1 MSDQPIL
8 EARGIRTWF
17 PVRGLVGEAVGSV
30 KAVDDVS
37 LSLYRGETYGL
48 VGETGCGKSTLGRT
62 LIRLLEPTD
71 GQLLLDGTDI
81 TRLSSRQLLP
91 LRARMQM
98 VFQDPYSSLD
108 GRMHVGD
115 ILMETLVIQ
124 KRRNR
129 KENMELVLQLL
140 DQVGLLPEHF
150 YRYPHELSGG
160 QRQRVGLARA
170 LLPEPEL
177 IICDEPVSALDVSV
191 RSQIIRL
198 LLDLQEKRNLS
209 YLFISHDMS
218 VVRYMADRVGV
229 MYLGHLVEEAETDEL
244 FSHPL
249 HPYTRV
255 LLSAV
260 PTPDPRTH
268 RERIVLEGELPSP
281 LSPPPGCP
289 FHTRCPHCT
298 EACRT
303 VFPETKKT
311 ADASGIVLWE
321 ASMPDAQIT
330 LKTLAHLQQDGVCF
344 TIAGYQRGF
353 RWTRAEV
360 RDLLDDVREFSLAY
374 PAESGAFYCLQ
385 PVVVT
390 PASDG
395 SWTVIDGQQRLTTLY
410 LFYCCCSWMLP
421 PSARYNLLPFSLRY
435 PDRPRLQEC
444 LEVLS
449 EKEYAGAGRFAAE
462 TAEFEDDIDCHYLLE
477 AYRCIGDWL
486 HGLLKSPSARAG
498 LGSLKNTFDTRVSLI
513 WYSFMGGIHA

>member
-1 MSDQPIL
+1 MPDQPIL

-17 PVRGLVGEAVGSV
+17 PVRGLVGESVGSV

-48 VGETGCGKSTLGRT
+48 VGETGSGKSTLGRT

-71 GQLLLDGTDI
+71 GQLFLDGTDI
-81 TRLSSRQLLP
+81 TKLSARQLLP

-124 KRRNR
+124 KHRNR
-129 KENMELVLQLL
+129 KENMDLVLQLL

-177 IICDEPVSALDVSV
+177 IVCDEPVSALDVSV

-244 FSHPL
+244 FTHPL

-298 EACRT
+298 EQCRT
-303 VFPETKKT
+303 VFPEMKKA
-311 ADASGIVLWE
+311 ADGHLVACH
-321 ASMPDAQIT
+321 
-330 LKTLAHLQQDGVCF
+330 LA
-344 TIAGYQRGF
+344 
-353 RWTRAEV
+353 
-360 RDLLDDVREFSLAY
+360 
-374 PAESGAFYCLQ
+374 
-385 PVVVT
+385 
-390 PASDG
+390 
-395 SWTVIDGQQRLTTLY
+395 
-410 LFYCCCSWMLP
+410 
-421 PSARYNLLPFSLRY
+421 
-435 PDRPRLQEC
+435 
-444 LEVLS
+444 
-449 EKEYAGAGRFAAE
+449 
-462 TAEFEDDIDCHYLLE
+462 
-477 AYRCIGDWL
+477 
-486 HGLLKSPSARAG
+486 
-498 LGSLKNTFDTRVSLI
+498 
-513 WYSFMGGIHA
+513 

>member
-1 MSDQPIL
+1 MSDLPIL

-71 GQLLLDGTDI
+71 GRLFLDGTDI
-81 TRLSSRQLLP
+81 TKLSARKLLP

-115 ILMETLVIQ
+115 ILMETLAIQ

-129 KENMELVLQLL
+129 KENMDLVLQLL

-177 IICDEPVSALDVSV
+177 IVCDEPVSALDVSV

-244 FSHPL
+244 FTHPL
-249 HPYTRV
+249 HPYTQV

-268 RERIVLEGELPSP
+268 RKRIVLEGELPSP
-281 LSPPPGCP
+281 LSPPSGCP

-303 VFPETKKT
+303 VFPETKK
-311 ADASGIVLWE
+311 AAAG
-321 ASMPDAQIT
+321 
-330 LKTLAHLQQDGVCF
+330 HLV
-344 TIAGYQRGF
+344 A
-353 RWTRAEV
+353 
-360 RDLLDDVREFSLAY
+360 
-374 PAESGAFYCLQ
+374 
-385 PVVVT
+385 
-390 PASDG
+390 
-395 SWTVIDGQQRLTTLY
+395 
-410 LFYCCCSWMLP
+410 
-421 PSARYNLLPFSLRY
+421 
-435 PDRPRLQEC
+435 
-444 LEVLS
+444 
-449 EKEYAGAGRFAAE
+449 
-462 TAEFEDDIDCHYLLE
+462 CHLVQV
-477 AYRCIGDWL
+477 
-486 HGLLKSPSARAG
+486 HG
-498 LGSLKNTFDTRVSLI
+498 
-513 WYSFMGGIHA
+513 

>member
-1 MSDQPIL
+1 MSDRPIL

-30 KAVDDVS
+30 RAVDDVS

-124 KRRNR
+124 KHRNR

-177 IICDEPVSALDVSV
+177 IVCDEPVSALDVSV

-244 FSHPL
+244 FTHPL

-268 RERIVLEGELPSP
+268 RKRIVLEGELPSP

-303 VFPETKKT
+303 VFPETKKA
-311 ADASGIVLWE
+311 ADG
-321 ASMPDAQIT
+321 
-330 LKTLAHLQQDGVCF
+330 HLV
-344 TIAGYQRGF
+344 A
-353 RWTRAEV
+353 
-360 RDLLDDVREFSLAY
+360 
-374 PAESGAFYCLQ
+374 
-385 PVVVT
+385 
-390 PASDG
+390 
-395 SWTVIDGQQRLTTLY
+395 
-410 LFYCCCSWMLP
+410 
-421 PSARYNLLPFSLRY
+421 
-435 PDRPRLQEC
+435 
-444 LEVLS
+444 
-449 EKEYAGAGRFAAE
+449 
-462 TAEFEDDIDCHYLLE
+462 CHL
-477 AYRCIGDWL
+477 
-486 HGLLKSPSARAG
+486 
-498 LGSLKNTFDTRVSLI
+498 V
-513 WYSFMGGIHA
+513 

>member
-8 EARGIRTWF
+8 EAVNIRTWF
-17 PVRGLVGEAVGSV
+17 PVRGLIGEAVGSV

-71 GQLLLDGTDI
+71 GRLFLDGTDI
-81 TRLSSRQLLP
+81 TKLSSRQLLP
-91 LRARMQM
+91 LRARLQM

-115 ILMETLVIQ
+115 ILMETLAIQ

-129 KENMELVLQLL
+129 KENMDLVLQLL

-177 IICDEPVSALDVSV
+177 IVCDEPVSALDVSV

-198 LLDLQEKRNLS
+198 LLDLQEKRSLS

-244 FSHPL
+244 FTHPL
-249 HPYTRV
+249 HPYTQV

-268 RERIVLEGELPSP
+268 RKRIVLEGELPSP
-281 LSPPPGCP
+281 LSPPSGCP

-303 VFPETKKT
+303 VFPETKT
-311 ADASGIVLWE
+311 AAGG
-321 ASMPDAQIT
+321 
-330 LKTLAHLQQDGVCF
+330 HLV
-344 TIAGYQRGF
+344 A
-353 RWTRAEV
+353 
-360 RDLLDDVREFSLAY
+360 
-374 PAESGAFYCLQ
+374 
-385 PVVVT
+385 
-390 PASDG
+390 
-395 SWTVIDGQQRLTTLY
+395 
-410 LFYCCCSWMLP
+410 
-421 PSARYNLLPFSLRY
+421 
-435 PDRPRLQEC
+435 
-444 LEVLS
+444 
-449 EKEYAGAGRFAAE
+449 
-462 TAEFEDDIDCHYLLE
+462 CHL
-477 AYRCIGDWL
+477 
-486 HGLLKSPSARAG
+486 
-498 LGSLKNTFDTRVSLI
+498 V
-513 WYSFMGGIHA
+513 

>member
-1 MSDQPIL
+1 MPDQPIL

-17 PVRGLVGEAVGSV
+17 PVRGLVGESVGSV

-48 VGETGCGKSTLGRT
+48 VRETGCGKSTLGRT
-62 LIRLLEPTD
+62 LIRLLDPTD

-81 TRLSSRQLLP
+81 TKLSARQLLP

-124 KRRNR
+124 KHRNR

-177 IICDEPVSALDVSV
+177 IVCDEPVSALDVSV

-244 FSHPL
+244 FTHPL

-298 EACRT
+298 EQCRT
-303 VFPETKKT
+303 VFPEMKT
-311 ADASGIVLWE
+311 AADGHLVACH
-321 ASMPDAQIT
+321 
-330 LKTLAHLQQDGVCF
+330 LA
-344 TIAGYQRGF
+344 
-353 RWTRAEV
+353 
-360 RDLLDDVREFSLAY
+360 
-374 PAESGAFYCLQ
+374 
-385 PVVVT
+385 
-390 PASDG
+390 
-395 SWTVIDGQQRLTTLY
+395 
-410 LFYCCCSWMLP
+410 
-421 PSARYNLLPFSLRY
+421 
-435 PDRPRLQEC
+435 
-444 LEVLS
+444 
-449 EKEYAGAGRFAAE
+449 
-462 TAEFEDDIDCHYLLE
+462 
-477 AYRCIGDWL
+477 
-486 HGLLKSPSARAG
+486 
-498 LGSLKNTFDTRVSLI
+498 
-513 WYSFMGGIHA
+513 

>member
-1 MSDQPIL
+1 MPDQPIL

-17 PVRGLVGEAVGSV
+17 PVRGLVGESVGSV

-71 GQLLLDGTDI
+71 GQLFLDGTDI
-81 TRLSSRQLLP
+81 TKLSARQLLP

-124 KRRNR
+124 KHRNR
-129 KENMELVLQLL
+129 KENMDLVLQLL

-177 IICDEPVSALDVSV
+177 IVCDEPVSALDVSV

-244 FSHPL
+244 FTHPL

-281 LSPPPGCP
+281 LSPPSGCP

-298 EACRT
+298 EQCRT
-303 VFPETKKT
+303 VFPEMKKA
-311 ADASGIVLWE
+311 ADG
-321 ASMPDAQIT
+321 
-330 LKTLAHLQQDGVCF
+330 HLV
-344 TIAGYQRGF
+344 A
-353 RWTRAEV
+353 
-360 RDLLDDVREFSLAY
+360 
-374 PAESGAFYCLQ
+374 
-385 PVVVT
+385 
-390 PASDG
+390 
-395 SWTVIDGQQRLTTLY
+395 
-410 LFYCCCSWMLP
+410 
-421 PSARYNLLPFSLRY
+421 
-435 PDRPRLQEC
+435 
-444 LEVLS
+444 
-449 EKEYAGAGRFAAE
+449 
-462 TAEFEDDIDCHYLLE
+462 CHL
-477 AYRCIGDWL
+477 
-486 HGLLKSPSARAG
+486 
-498 LGSLKNTFDTRVSLI
+498 V
-513 WYSFMGGIHA
+513 

>member
-8 EARGIRTWF
+8 EAVNIRTWF
-17 PVRGLVGEAVGSV
+17 PVRGLIGEAVGSV
-30 KAVDDVS
+30 KAIDDVS

-71 GQLLLDGTDI
+71 GRLFLDGTDI
-81 TRLSSRQLLP
+81 TKLSSRQLLP

-115 ILMETLVIQ
+115 ILMETLAIQ

-129 KENMELVLQLL
+129 KENMDLVLQLL

-177 IICDEPVSALDVSV
+177 IVCDEPVSALDVSV

-198 LLDLQEKRNLS
+198 LLDLQEKRSLS

-244 FSHPL
+244 FTHPL
-249 HPYTRV
+249 HPYTQV

-268 RERIVLEGELPSP
+268 RKRIVLEGELPSP
-281 LSPPPGCP
+281 LSPPSGCP

-303 VFPETKKT
+303 VFPETGKA
-311 ADASGIVLWE
+311 ADGHLVACHLVQ
-321 ASMPDAQIT
+321 AQ
-330 LKTLAHLQQDGVCF
+330 G
-344 TIAGYQRGF
+344 
-353 RWTRAEV
+353 
-360 RDLLDDVREFSLAY
+360 
-374 PAESGAFYCLQ
+374 
-385 PVVVT
+385 
-390 PASDG
+390 
-395 SWTVIDGQQRLTTLY
+395 
-410 LFYCCCSWMLP
+410 
-421 PSARYNLLPFSLRY
+421 
-435 PDRPRLQEC
+435 
-444 LEVLS
+444 
-449 EKEYAGAGRFAAE
+449 
-462 TAEFEDDIDCHYLLE
+462 
-477 AYRCIGDWL
+477 
-486 HGLLKSPSARAG
+486 
-498 LGSLKNTFDTRVSLI
+498 
-513 WYSFMGGIHA
+513 

>member
-1 MSDQPIL
+1 MSDLPIL

-37 LSLYRGETYGL
+37 LSLLRGETYGL

-71 GQLLLDGTDI
+71 GRLFLDGTDI
-81 TRLSSRQLLP
+81 TKLSSRQLLP

-115 ILMETLVIQ
+115 ILMETLAIQ

-129 KENMELVLQLL
+129 KENMDLVLQLL

-177 IICDEPVSALDVSV
+177 IVCDEPVSALDVSV

-229 MYLGHLVEEAETDEL
+229 MYLGHLVEEAGTDEL
-244 FSHPL
+244 FTHPL
-249 HPYTRV
+249 HPYTQV

-268 RERIVLEGELPSP
+268 RKRIVLEGELPSP

-303 VFPETKKT
+303 VFPETKK
-311 ADASGIVLWE
+311 
-321 ASMPDAQIT
+321 
-330 LKTLAHLQQDGVCF
+330 
-344 TIAGYQRGF
+344 
-353 RWTRAEV
+353 
-360 RDLLDDVREFSLAY
+360 
-374 PAESGAFYCLQ
+374 
-385 PVVVT
+385 
-390 PASDG
+390 
-395 SWTVIDGQQRLTTLY
+395 
-410 LFYCCCSWMLP
+410 
-421 PSARYNLLPFSLRY
+421 
-435 PDRPRLQEC
+435 
-444 LEVLS
+444 
-449 EKEYAGAGRFAAE
+449 AAE
-462 TAEFEDDIDCHYLLE
+462 GHLVACHLVQVHE
-477 AYRCIGDWL
+477 
-486 HGLLKSPSARAG
+486 
-498 LGSLKNTFDTRVSLI
+498 
-513 WYSFMGGIHA
+513 

>member
-1 MSDQPIL
+1 MPEQPIL
-8 EARGIRTWF
+8 EAVHIRTWF

-62 LIRLLEPTD
+62 LIRLLDPTD
-71 GQLLLDGTDI
+71 GQLFLDGADI
-81 TRLSSRQLLP
+81 TKLSSRQLLP

-115 ILMETLVIQ
+115 ILMETLAIQ

-177 IICDEPVSALDVSV
+177 IVCDEPVSALDVSV

-198 LLDLQEKRNLS
+198 LLDLQEKRSLS

-244 FSHPL
+244 FTHPL
-249 HPYTRV
+249 HPYTQV

-268 RERIVLEGELPSP
+268 RKRIVLEGELPSP
-281 LSPPPGCP
+281 LSPPSGCP

-303 VFPETKKT
+303 VFPETGKA
-311 ADASGIVLWE
+311 ADGHLVACHLVQ
-321 ASMPDAQIT
+321 AQ
-330 LKTLAHLQQDGVCF
+330 G
-344 TIAGYQRGF
+344 
-353 RWTRAEV
+353 
-360 RDLLDDVREFSLAY
+360 
-374 PAESGAFYCLQ
+374 
-385 PVVVT
+385 
-390 PASDG
+390 
-395 SWTVIDGQQRLTTLY
+395 
-410 LFYCCCSWMLP
+410 
-421 PSARYNLLPFSLRY
+421 
-435 PDRPRLQEC
+435 
-444 LEVLS
+444 
-449 EKEYAGAGRFAAE
+449 
-462 TAEFEDDIDCHYLLE
+462 
-477 AYRCIGDWL
+477 
-486 HGLLKSPSARAG
+486 
-498 LGSLKNTFDTRVSLI
+498 
-513 WYSFMGGIHA
+513 

>member
-1 MSDQPIL
+1 MSDLPIL

-71 GQLLLDGTDI
+71 GRLFLDGTDI
-81 TRLSSRQLLP
+81 TKLSSRQLLP

-115 ILMETLVIQ
+115 ILMETLAIQ

-129 KENMELVLQLL
+129 KENMDLVLQLL

-177 IICDEPVSALDVSV
+177 IVCDEPVSALDVSV

-229 MYLGHLVEEAETDEL
+229 MYLGHLVEEAGTDEL
-244 FSHPL
+244 FTHPL
-249 HPYTRV
+249 HPYTQV

-268 RERIVLEGELPSP
+268 RKRIVLEGELPSP
-281 LSPPPGCP
+281 LSPPSGCP

-303 VFPETKKT
+303 VFPETKKA
-311 ADASGIVLWE
+311 ADGHFVAC
-321 ASMPDAQIT
+321 
-330 LKTLAHLQQDGVCF
+330 HLVQV
-344 TIAGYQRGF
+344 
-353 RWTRAEV
+353 
-360 RDLLDDVREFSLAY
+360 
-374 PAESGAFYCLQ
+374 
-385 PVVVT
+385 
-390 PASDG
+390 
-395 SWTVIDGQQRLTTLY
+395 
-410 LFYCCCSWMLP
+410 
-421 PSARYNLLPFSLRY
+421 
-435 PDRPRLQEC
+435 
-444 LEVLS
+444 
-449 EKEYAGAGRFAAE
+449 
-462 TAEFEDDIDCHYLLE
+462 
-477 AYRCIGDWL
+477 
-486 HGLLKSPSARAG
+486 HG
-498 LGSLKNTFDTRVSLI
+498 
-513 WYSFMGGIHA
+513 

>member
-1 MSDQPIL
+1 MPDQPIL

-17 PVRGLVGEAVGSV
+17 PVRGLVGESVGSV

-71 GQLLLDGTDI
+71 GQLFLDGTDI
-81 TRLSSRQLLP
+81 TKLSARQLLP

-129 KENMELVLQLL
+129 KENMELVLELL

-177 IICDEPVSALDVSV
+177 IVCDEPVSALDVSV

-244 FSHPL
+244 FTHPL

-298 EACRT
+298 EQCRT
-303 VFPETKKT
+303 VFPEMKT
-311 ADASGIVLWE
+311 AADGHLVACH
-321 ASMPDAQIT
+321 
-330 LKTLAHLQQDGVCF
+330 LA
-344 TIAGYQRGF
+344 
-353 RWTRAEV
+353 
-360 RDLLDDVREFSLAY
+360 
-374 PAESGAFYCLQ
+374 
-385 PVVVT
+385 
-390 PASDG
+390 
-395 SWTVIDGQQRLTTLY
+395 
-410 LFYCCCSWMLP
+410 
-421 PSARYNLLPFSLRY
+421 
-435 PDRPRLQEC
+435 
-444 LEVLS
+444 
-449 EKEYAGAGRFAAE
+449 
-462 TAEFEDDIDCHYLLE
+462 
-477 AYRCIGDWL
+477 
-486 HGLLKSPSARAG
+486 
-498 LGSLKNTFDTRVSLI
+498 
-513 WYSFMGGIHA
+513 

>member
-8 EARGIRTWF
+8 EAVNIRTWF
-17 PVRGLVGEAVGSV
+17 PVRGLIGEAVGSV

-71 GQLLLDGTDI
+71 GRLFLDGTDI
-81 TRLSSRQLLP
+81 TKLSSRQLLP
-91 LRARMQM
+91 LRARLQM

-115 ILMETLVIQ
+115 ILMETLAIQ

-177 IICDEPVSALDVSV
+177 IVCDEPVSALDVSV

-198 LLDLQEKRNLS
+198 LLDLQEKRSLS

-244 FSHPL
+244 FTHPL
-249 HPYTRV
+249 HPYTQV

-268 RERIVLEGELPSP
+268 RKRIVLEGELPSP
-281 LSPPPGCP
+281 LSPPSGCP

-303 VFPETKKT
+303 VFPETKKA
-311 ADASGIVLWE
+311 ADG
-321 ASMPDAQIT
+321 
-330 LKTLAHLQQDGVCF
+330 HLV
-344 TIAGYQRGF
+344 A
-353 RWTRAEV
+353 
-360 RDLLDDVREFSLAY
+360 
-374 PAESGAFYCLQ
+374 
-385 PVVVT
+385 
-390 PASDG
+390 
-395 SWTVIDGQQRLTTLY
+395 
-410 LFYCCCSWMLP
+410 
-421 PSARYNLLPFSLRY
+421 
-435 PDRPRLQEC
+435 
-444 LEVLS
+444 
-449 EKEYAGAGRFAAE
+449 
-462 TAEFEDDIDCHYLLE
+462 CHLVQV
-477 AYRCIGDWL
+477 
-486 HGLLKSPSARAG
+486 HG
-498 LGSLKNTFDTRVSLI
+498 
-513 WYSFMGGIHA
+513 

>member
-1 MSDQPIL
+1 MSDLPIL

-37 LSLYRGETYGL
+37 LSLLRGETYGL

-71 GQLLLDGTDI
+71 GRLFLDGTDI
-81 TRLSSRQLLP
+81 TKLSSRQLLP

-115 ILMETLVIQ
+115 ILMETLAIQ

-129 KENMELVLQLL
+129 KENMDLVLQLL

-177 IICDEPVSALDVSV
+177 IVCDEPVSALDVSV

-198 LLDLQEKRNLS
+198 LLDLQEKRSLS

-229 MYLGHLVEEAETDEL
+229 MYLGHLVEEAGTDEL
-244 FSHPL
+244 FIHPL
-249 HPYTRV
+249 HPYTQV

-268 RERIVLEGELPSP
+268 RKRIVLEGELPSP
-281 LSPPPGCP
+281 LSPPSGCP

-303 VFPETKKT
+303 VFPETKKA
-311 ADASGIVLWE
+311 ADG
-321 ASMPDAQIT
+321 
-330 LKTLAHLQQDGVCF
+330 HLV
-344 TIAGYQRGF
+344 A
-353 RWTRAEV
+353 
-360 RDLLDDVREFSLAY
+360 
-374 PAESGAFYCLQ
+374 
-385 PVVVT
+385 
-390 PASDG
+390 
-395 SWTVIDGQQRLTTLY
+395 
-410 LFYCCCSWMLP
+410 
-421 PSARYNLLPFSLRY
+421 
-435 PDRPRLQEC
+435 
-444 LEVLS
+444 
-449 EKEYAGAGRFAAE
+449 
-462 TAEFEDDIDCHYLLE
+462 CHLVQV
-477 AYRCIGDWL
+477 
-486 HGLLKSPSARAG
+486 HG
-498 LGSLKNTFDTRVSLI
+498 
-513 WYSFMGGIHA
+513 

>member
-37 LSLYRGETYGL
+37 LSLLRGETYGL

-71 GQLLLDGTDI
+71 GRLFLDGTDI
-81 TRLSSRQLLP
+81 TKLSSRQLLP
-91 LRARMQM
+91 LRARLQM
-98 VFQDPYSSLD
+98 VFQDPYSSRD

-115 ILMETLVIQ
+115 ILMETLAIQ

-177 IICDEPVSALDVSV
+177 IVCDEPVSALDVSV

-229 MYLGHLVEEAETDEL
+229 MYLGHLVEEAGTDEL
-244 FSHPL
+244 FTHPL
-249 HPYTRV
+249 HPYTQV

-268 RERIVLEGELPSP
+268 RKRIVLEGELPSP
-281 LSPPPGCP
+281 LSPPSGCP

-303 VFPETKKT
+303 VFPETKT
-311 ADASGIVLWE
+311 AAGG
-321 ASMPDAQIT
+321 
-330 LKTLAHLQQDGVCF
+330 HLV
-344 TIAGYQRGF
+344 A
-353 RWTRAEV
+353 
-360 RDLLDDVREFSLAY
+360 
-374 PAESGAFYCLQ
+374 
-385 PVVVT
+385 
-390 PASDG
+390 
-395 SWTVIDGQQRLTTLY
+395 
-410 LFYCCCSWMLP
+410 
-421 PSARYNLLPFSLRY
+421 
-435 PDRPRLQEC
+435 
-444 LEVLS
+444 
-449 EKEYAGAGRFAAE
+449 
-462 TAEFEDDIDCHYLLE
+462 CHL
-477 AYRCIGDWL
+477 
-486 HGLLKSPSARAG
+486 
-498 LGSLKNTFDTRVSLI
+498 V
-513 WYSFMGGIHA
+513 

>member
-17 PVRGLVGEAVGSV
+17 PVRGLVGESVGSV

-71 GQLLLDGTDI
+71 GRLFLDGTDI
-81 TRLSSRQLLP
+81 TKLSSRQLLP

-115 ILMETLVIQ
+115 ILMETLAIQ

-129 KENMELVLQLL
+129 KENMDLVLQLL

-177 IICDEPVSALDVSV
+177 IVCDEPVSALDVSV

-198 LLDLQEKRNLS
+198 LLDLQEKRSLS

-229 MYLGHLVEEAETDEL
+229 MYLGHLVEEAGTDEL
-244 FSHPL
+244 FTHPL
-249 HPYTRV
+249 HPYTQV

-268 RERIVLEGELPSP
+268 RKRIVLEGELPSP
-281 LSPPPGCP
+281 LSPPSGCP

-303 VFPETKKT
+303 VFPETGKA
-311 ADASGIVLWE
+311 ADGHLVACHLVQ
-321 ASMPDAQIT
+321 AQ
-330 LKTLAHLQQDGVCF
+330 G
-344 TIAGYQRGF
+344 
-353 RWTRAEV
+353 
-360 RDLLDDVREFSLAY
+360 
-374 PAESGAFYCLQ
+374 
-385 PVVVT
+385 
-390 PASDG
+390 
-395 SWTVIDGQQRLTTLY
+395 
-410 LFYCCCSWMLP
+410 
-421 PSARYNLLPFSLRY
+421 
-435 PDRPRLQEC
+435 
-444 LEVLS
+444 
-449 EKEYAGAGRFAAE
+449 
-462 TAEFEDDIDCHYLLE
+462 
-477 AYRCIGDWL
+477 
-486 HGLLKSPSARAG
+486 
-498 LGSLKNTFDTRVSLI
+498 
-513 WYSFMGGIHA
+513 

>member
-1 MSDQPIL
+1 MPDQPIL

-17 PVRGLVGEAVGSV
+17 PVRGLVGESVGSV

-62 LIRLLEPTD
+62 LIRLLDPTD

-311 ADASGIVLWE
+311 ADG
-321 ASMPDAQIT
+321 
-330 LKTLAHLQQDGVCF
+330 HLV
-344 TIAGYQRGF
+344 A
-353 RWTRAEV
+353 
-360 RDLLDDVREFSLAY
+360 
-374 PAESGAFYCLQ
+374 
-385 PVVVT
+385 
-390 PASDG
+390 
-395 SWTVIDGQQRLTTLY
+395 
-410 LFYCCCSWMLP
+410 
-421 PSARYNLLPFSLRY
+421 
-435 PDRPRLQEC
+435 
-444 LEVLS
+444 
-449 EKEYAGAGRFAAE
+449 
-462 TAEFEDDIDCHYLLE
+462 CHL
-477 AYRCIGDWL
+477 
-486 HGLLKSPSARAG
+486 
-498 LGSLKNTFDTRVSLI
+498 V
-513 WYSFMGGIHA
+513 

>member
-1 MSDQPIL
+1 MPDQPIL

-17 PVRGLVGEAVGSV
+17 PVRGLVGESVGSV

-71 GQLLLDGTDI
+71 GQLFLDGTDI
-81 TRLSSRQLLP
+81 TKLSARQLLP

-124 KRRNR
+124 KHRNR

-177 IICDEPVSALDVSV
+177 IVCDEPVSALDVSV

-244 FSHPL
+244 FTHPL

-281 LSPPPGCP
+281 LSPPSGCP

-298 EACRT
+298 EQCRT
-303 VFPETKKT
+303 VFPEMKKA
-311 ADASGIVLWE
+311 ADG
-321 ASMPDAQIT
+321 
-330 LKTLAHLQQDGVCF
+330 HLV
-344 TIAGYQRGF
+344 A
-353 RWTRAEV
+353 
-360 RDLLDDVREFSLAY
+360 
-374 PAESGAFYCLQ
+374 
-385 PVVVT
+385 
-390 PASDG
+390 
-395 SWTVIDGQQRLTTLY
+395 
-410 LFYCCCSWMLP
+410 
-421 PSARYNLLPFSLRY
+421 
-435 PDRPRLQEC
+435 
-444 LEVLS
+444 
-449 EKEYAGAGRFAAE
+449 
-462 TAEFEDDIDCHYLLE
+462 CHL
-477 AYRCIGDWL
+477 
-486 HGLLKSPSARAG
+486 
-498 LGSLKNTFDTRVSLI
+498 V
-513 WYSFMGGIHA
+513 

>member
-1 MSDQPIL
+1 MSDLPIL

-17 PVRGLVGEAVGSV
+17 PVRGLVGESVGSV

-71 GQLLLDGTDI
+71 GRLFLDGTDI
-81 TRLSSRQLLP
+81 TKLSSRQLLP

-115 ILMETLVIQ
+115 ILMETLAIQ

-177 IICDEPVSALDVSV
+177 IVCDEPVSALDVSV

-198 LLDLQEKRNLS
+198 LLDLQEKRSLS

-244 FSHPL
+244 FTHPL
-249 HPYTRV
+249 HPYTQV

-268 RERIVLEGELPSP
+268 RKRIVLEGELPSP
-281 LSPPPGCP
+281 LSPPSGCP

-303 VFPETKKT
+303 VFPETKT
-311 ADASGIVLWE
+311 AAGG
-321 ASMPDAQIT
+321 
-330 LKTLAHLQQDGVCF
+330 HLV
-344 TIAGYQRGF
+344 A
-353 RWTRAEV
+353 
-360 RDLLDDVREFSLAY
+360 
-374 PAESGAFYCLQ
+374 
-385 PVVVT
+385 
-390 PASDG
+390 
-395 SWTVIDGQQRLTTLY
+395 
-410 LFYCCCSWMLP
+410 
-421 PSARYNLLPFSLRY
+421 
-435 PDRPRLQEC
+435 
-444 LEVLS
+444 
-449 EKEYAGAGRFAAE
+449 
-462 TAEFEDDIDCHYLLE
+462 CHL
-477 AYRCIGDWL
+477 
-486 HGLLKSPSARAG
+486 
-498 LGSLKNTFDTRVSLI
+498 V
-513 WYSFMGGIHA
+513 

>member
-1 MSDQPIL
+1 MSDLPIL

-71 GQLLLDGTDI
+71 GRLFLDGTDI
-81 TRLSSRQLLP
+81 TKLSSRQLLP

-115 ILMETLVIQ
+115 ILMETLAIQ

-129 KENMELVLQLL
+129 KENMDLVLQLL

-177 IICDEPVSALDVSV
+177 IVCDEPVSALDVSV

-229 MYLGHLVEEAETDEL
+229 MYLGHLVEEAGTDEL
-244 FSHPL
+244 FTHPL
-249 HPYTRV
+249 HPYTQV

-268 RERIVLEGELPSP
+268 RKRIVLEGELPSP
-281 LSPPPGCP
+281 LSPPSGCP

-303 VFPETKKT
+303 VFPETKT
-311 ADASGIVLWE
+311 AAGG
-321 ASMPDAQIT
+321 
-330 LKTLAHLQQDGVCF
+330 HLV
-344 TIAGYQRGF
+344 A
-353 RWTRAEV
+353 
-360 RDLLDDVREFSLAY
+360 
-374 PAESGAFYCLQ
+374 
-385 PVVVT
+385 
-390 PASDG
+390 
-395 SWTVIDGQQRLTTLY
+395 
-410 LFYCCCSWMLP
+410 
-421 PSARYNLLPFSLRY
+421 
-435 PDRPRLQEC
+435 
-444 LEVLS
+444 
-449 EKEYAGAGRFAAE
+449 
-462 TAEFEDDIDCHYLLE
+462 CHL
-477 AYRCIGDWL
+477 
-486 HGLLKSPSARAG
+486 
-498 LGSLKNTFDTRVSLI
+498 V
-513 WYSFMGGIHA
+513 

>member
-8 EARGIRTWF
+8 EAVNIRTWF
-17 PVRGLVGEAVGSV
+17 PVRGLIGEAVGSV

-71 GQLLLDGTDI
+71 GRLFLDGTDI
-81 TRLSSRQLLP
+81 TKLSSRQLLP

-115 ILMETLVIQ
+115 ILMETLAIQ

-129 KENMELVLQLL
+129 KENMDLVLQLL

-177 IICDEPVSALDVSV
+177 IVCDEPVSALDVSV

-198 LLDLQEKRNLS
+198 LLEQQRSRDLC

-229 MYLGHLVEEAETDEL
+229 MYLGHLVEEAGTDEL
-244 FSHPL
+244 FTHPL
-249 HPYTRV
+249 HPYTQV

-268 RERIVLEGELPSP
+268 RKRIVLEGELPSP

-303 VFPETKKT
+303 VFPETKKA
-311 ADASGIVLWE
+311 ADG
-321 ASMPDAQIT
+321 
-330 LKTLAHLQQDGVCF
+330 HLV
-344 TIAGYQRGF
+344 A
-353 RWTRAEV
+353 
-360 RDLLDDVREFSLAY
+360 
-374 PAESGAFYCLQ
+374 
-385 PVVVT
+385 
-390 PASDG
+390 
-395 SWTVIDGQQRLTTLY
+395 
-410 LFYCCCSWMLP
+410 
-421 PSARYNLLPFSLRY
+421 
-435 PDRPRLQEC
+435 
-444 LEVLS
+444 
-449 EKEYAGAGRFAAE
+449 
-462 TAEFEDDIDCHYLLE
+462 CHLVQV
-477 AYRCIGDWL
+477 
-486 HGLLKSPSARAG
+486 HG
-498 LGSLKNTFDTRVSLI
+498 
-513 WYSFMGGIHA
+513 

>member
-1 MSDQPIL
+1 MSDRPIL

-191 RSQIIRL
+191 RKSGTSAI
-198 LLDLQEKRNLS
+198 
-209 YLFISHDMS
+209 
-218 VVRYMADRVGV
+218 
-229 MYLGHLVEEAETDEL
+229 
-244 FSHPL
+244 FSSP
-249 HPYTRV
+249 TTCRW
-255 LLSAV
+255 SATW
-260 PTPDPRTH
+260 PT
-268 RERIVLEGELPSP
+268 GW
-281 LSPPPGCP
+281 G
-289 FHTRCPHCT
+289 
-298 EACRT
+298 
-303 VFPETKKT
+303 
-311 ADASGIVLWE
+311 
-321 ASMPDAQIT
+321 
-330 LKTLAHLQQDGVCF
+330 
-344 TIAGYQRGF
+344 
-353 RWTRAEV
+353 
-360 RDLLDDVREFSLAY
+360 
-374 PAESGAFYCLQ
+374 
-385 PVVVT
+385 
-390 PASDG
+390 
-395 SWTVIDGQQRLTTLY
+395 
-410 LFYCCCSWMLP
+410 
-421 PSARYNLLPFSLRY
+421 
-435 PDRPRLQEC
+435 
-444 LEVLS
+444 
-449 EKEYAGAGRFAAE
+449 
-462 TAEFEDDIDCHYLLE
+462 
-477 AYRCIGDWL
+477 
-486 HGLLKSPSARAG
+486 
-498 LGSLKNTFDTRVSLI
+498 
-513 WYSFMGGIHA
+513 

>member
-1 MSDQPIL
+1 MPDQPIL

-17 PVRGLVGEAVGSV
+17 PVRGLVGESVGSV

-62 LIRLLEPTD
+62 LIRLLDPTD

-81 TRLSSRQLLP
+81 TKLSARQLLP

-129 KENMELVLQLL
+129 KENMELVLELL

-177 IICDEPVSALDVSV
+177 IVCDEPVSALDVSV

-244 FSHPL
+244 FTHPL

-298 EACRT
+298 EQCRT
-303 VFPETKKT
+303 VFPEMKIA
-311 ADASGIVLWE
+311 ADGHLVACH
-321 ASMPDAQIT
+321 
-330 LKTLAHLQQDGVCF
+330 LA
-344 TIAGYQRGF
+344 
-353 RWTRAEV
+353 
-360 RDLLDDVREFSLAY
+360 
-374 PAESGAFYCLQ
+374 
-385 PVVVT
+385 
-390 PASDG
+390 
-395 SWTVIDGQQRLTTLY
+395 
-410 LFYCCCSWMLP
+410 
-421 PSARYNLLPFSLRY
+421 
-435 PDRPRLQEC
+435 
-444 LEVLS
+444 
-449 EKEYAGAGRFAAE
+449 
-462 TAEFEDDIDCHYLLE
+462 
-477 AYRCIGDWL
+477 
-486 HGLLKSPSARAG
+486 
-498 LGSLKNTFDTRVSLI
+498 
-513 WYSFMGGIHA
+513 

>member
-1 MSDQPIL
+1 MPDQPIL

-17 PVRGLVGEAVGSV
+17 PVRGLVGESVGSV

-71 GQLLLDGTDI
+71 GQLFLDGTDI
-81 TRLSSRQLLP
+81 TKLSARQLLP

-124 KRRNR
+124 KHRNR
-129 KENMELVLQLL
+129 KENMDLVLQLL

-177 IICDEPVSALDVSV
+177 IVCDEPVSALDVSV

-244 FSHPL
+244 FTHPL

-298 EACRT
+298 EQCRT
-303 VFPETKKT
+303 LFPEMKT
-311 ADASGIVLWE
+311 AADGHLVACH
-321 ASMPDAQIT
+321 
-330 LKTLAHLQQDGVCF
+330 LA
-344 TIAGYQRGF
+344 
-353 RWTRAEV
+353 
-360 RDLLDDVREFSLAY
+360 
-374 PAESGAFYCLQ
+374 
-385 PVVVT
+385 
-390 PASDG
+390 
-395 SWTVIDGQQRLTTLY
+395 
-410 LFYCCCSWMLP
+410 
-421 PSARYNLLPFSLRY
+421 
-435 PDRPRLQEC
+435 
-444 LEVLS
+444 
-449 EKEYAGAGRFAAE
+449 
-462 TAEFEDDIDCHYLLE
+462 
-477 AYRCIGDWL
+477 
-486 HGLLKSPSARAG
+486 
-498 LGSLKNTFDTRVSLI
+498 
-513 WYSFMGGIHA
+513 

>member
-1 MSDQPIL
+1 MPDQPIL

-17 PVRGLVGEAVGSV
+17 PVRGLVGESVGSV

-71 GQLLLDGTDI
+71 GQLFLDGTDI
-81 TRLSSRQLLP
+81 TKLSARQLLP

-124 KRRNR
+124 KHRNR

-177 IICDEPVSALDVSV
+177 VICDEPVSALDVSV

-281 LSPPPGCP
+281 LSPPLGCP

-311 ADASGIVLWE
+311 ADG
-321 ASMPDAQIT
+321 
-330 LKTLAHLQQDGVCF
+330 HLV
-344 TIAGYQRGF
+344 A
-353 RWTRAEV
+353 
-360 RDLLDDVREFSLAY
+360 
-374 PAESGAFYCLQ
+374 
-385 PVVVT
+385 
-390 PASDG
+390 
-395 SWTVIDGQQRLTTLY
+395 
-410 LFYCCCSWMLP
+410 
-421 PSARYNLLPFSLRY
+421 
-435 PDRPRLQEC
+435 
-444 LEVLS
+444 
-449 EKEYAGAGRFAAE
+449 
-462 TAEFEDDIDCHYLLE
+462 CHL
-477 AYRCIGDWL
+477 
-486 HGLLKSPSARAG
+486 
-498 LGSLKNTFDTRVSLI
+498 V
-513 WYSFMGGIHA
+513 

>member
-1 MSDQPIL
+1 MSDLPIL

-17 PVRGLVGEAVGSV
+17 PVRGLVGESVGSV

-71 GQLLLDGTDI
+71 GRLFLDGTDI
-81 TRLSSRQLLP
+81 TKLSSRQLLP

-115 ILMETLVIQ
+115 ILMETLAIQ

-129 KENMELVLQLL
+129 KENMDLVLQLL

-177 IICDEPVSALDVSV
+177 IVCDEPVSALDVSV

-198 LLDLQEKRNLS
+198 LLDLQEKRSLS

-229 MYLGHLVEEAETDEL
+229 MYLGHLVEEAGTDEL
-244 FSHPL
+244 FTHPL

-268 RERIVLEGELPSP
+268 RKRIVLEGELPSP
-281 LSPPPGCP
+281 LSPPSGCP

-303 VFPETKKT
+303 VFPETKT
-311 ADASGIVLWE
+311 AAGG
-321 ASMPDAQIT
+321 
-330 LKTLAHLQQDGVCF
+330 HLV
-344 TIAGYQRGF
+344 A
-353 RWTRAEV
+353 
-360 RDLLDDVREFSLAY
+360 
-374 PAESGAFYCLQ
+374 
-385 PVVVT
+385 
-390 PASDG
+390 
-395 SWTVIDGQQRLTTLY
+395 
-410 LFYCCCSWMLP
+410 
-421 PSARYNLLPFSLRY
+421 
-435 PDRPRLQEC
+435 
-444 LEVLS
+444 
-449 EKEYAGAGRFAAE
+449 
-462 TAEFEDDIDCHYLLE
+462 CHL
-477 AYRCIGDWL
+477 
-486 HGLLKSPSARAG
+486 
-498 LGSLKNTFDTRVSLI
+498 V
-513 WYSFMGGIHA
+513 